1 MGTLKPVPLTQL
13 GEGEGETAFKGRG
26 SFTEPGSVDGWSY
39 PEFEEQHI
47 LSHISGQTWLCV
59 SRGQTPS
66 HSTLSFFFPSLCQN
80 CKWLIICGCFQQSA
94 QEAKRSVRAGLLTVL
109 LTTCFQ
115 ELKQWLAHSR
125 SLISVSWINEC
136 IWKHIMKGDQN
147 LVSAMLGHRV
157 LWLPVTL

>member
-1 MGTLKPVPLTQL
+1 MLCNWKVADHAEQDTVSTQRAATLMKGREKIAITAGRCAVGTPKPVPLTQL

-66 HSTLSFFFPSLCQN
+66 HSTLPFFFFLASVKIASDSLFVVVFN
-80 CKWLIICGCFQQSA
+80 S
-94 QEAKRSVRAGLLTVL
+94 LLRT
-109 LTTCFQ
+109 
-115 ELKQWLAHSR
+115 LK
-125 SLISVSWINEC
+125 
-136 IWKHIMKGDQN
+136 D
-147 LVSAMLGHRV
+147 
-157 LWLPVTL
+157 P